1 MAVYEVQDEKIFR
14 DDGVQSHEGAAPRP
28 PPVVRQVFE
37 PARFAYTQIWPMLLA
52 VPFVG
57 SFLAP

>member
-14 DDGVQSHEGAAPRP
+14 DDGVQSHEGASPRLR
-28 PPVVRQVFE
+28 PVVRQVFE
-37 PARFAYTQIWPMLLA
+37 PARFAYTQVWPSLLV

-57 SFLAP
+57 QFLAR